1 MLSNR
6 VHELVERALLE
17 GDIKAKVAIDKI
29 KQKSIPVV
37 EERPL
42 VDTTPS
48 EDKMILDIEL
58 QSERLNENAIKVA
71 RIVASLPFIL
81 CMFSFVG
88 H

>member
-58 QSERLNENAIKVA
+58 QSERLNENAIKIA